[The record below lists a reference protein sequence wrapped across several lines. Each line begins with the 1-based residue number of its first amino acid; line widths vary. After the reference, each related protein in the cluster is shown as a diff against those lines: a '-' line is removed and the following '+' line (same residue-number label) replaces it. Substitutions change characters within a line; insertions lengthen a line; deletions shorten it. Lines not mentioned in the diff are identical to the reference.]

1 MKLAGISCVKF
12 YGGRGL
18 PYQEFDLFLTWKRVW
33 NPGSRYLS
41 PVIPL
46 HASLNLVWTSSW
58 KLASR
63 NFCGLTKWSSSWC
76 CCLMQAW
83 GLGLALMRMSLGPP
97 AAPGSASCLRP
108 ACVSAC
114 PLQPDQTQ
122 TEPMHHDVAALFQF
136 PAPGVSSSAE
146 RWRVKDSHEEF
157 IHSHLLE
164 TWLPTSFLQVGWMTT
179 LKNTWIIRYYSLF
192 GCFLVRFLKL
202 KQAAPRLSPRGFH
215 RCPRT
220 RL

>member
-41 PVIPL
+41 PVFPL

-58 KLASR
+58 KLSSR

-136 PAPGVSSSAE
+136 PAPGV
-146 RWRVKDSHEEF
+146 RKVTRKRF
-157 IHSHLLE
+157 
-164 TWLPTSFLQVGWMTT
+164 TWGV
-179 LKNTWIIRYYSLF
+179 YSLTF
-192 GCFLVRFLKL
+192 IGDMTPDIFPTGGVDDNTKKHMNNSLLLVIWLF
-202 KQAAPRLSPRGFH
+202 S
-215 RCPRT
+215 C
-220 RL
+220 